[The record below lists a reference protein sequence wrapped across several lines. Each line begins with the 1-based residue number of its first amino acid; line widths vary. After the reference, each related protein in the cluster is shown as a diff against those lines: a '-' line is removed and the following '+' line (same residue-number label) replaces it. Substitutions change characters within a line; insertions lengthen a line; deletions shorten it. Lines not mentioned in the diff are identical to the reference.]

1 VIPFVAL
8 EYWAAAAALLASLFA
23 AAKAWRAP
31 IAEAPSA
38 GDARLGLAVALGIA
52 AGAAL
57 LFSGVPVFLV
67 GGDEYVR
74 YRMAMEWSRA
84 PYFAT
89 HDHVWLGGHFYLL
102 GALHALVGRPEAVV
116 RIASGIGAVLAV
128 ALSYRIALLLWR
140 DVAAAVLAG
149 VFASAHWVMLWLWF
163 NPWSE
168 AIALPSLLGAA
179 YGFLRAQEDGSDDGA
194 VLLAAVAAGIGTTA
208 RYECWYV
215 AAVTGLWVLWRTWC
229 GWRAGRPLLPL
240 LAACVAIGLYPVL
253 WMLSCWVHAGSPLA
267 FLHTTTVLNMTAG
280 FDPVPKPWW
289 HHFLAYPRLLAVD
302 HWPALPL
309 VAVGIAR
316 ALGSP
321 GRRLPRRYLLAF
333 GALLFVAMAATSG
346 SGLGASTRP
355 RYTYF
360 LLAALAP
367 LGAGALAGLEGTAR
381 RWGLRAAAAAAALFL
396 LANQQRG
403 TQHYPNAWRVRA
415 SSLALATQVARS
427 ADSSRAHAGQ
437 QSLQWEDRMLYLY
450 FRDPGD
456 LDGDVI
462 MFHARYPDNVRV
474 LSQWDDVRR
483 ISLEAPLGTLFLV
496 ERGALATVAVP
507 DWIAPQAEFPDY
519 VAYGKWE

>member
-1 VIPFVAL
+1 MIPFVAL
-8 EYWAAAAALLASLFA
+8 EWWAAAAALAVALFA

-31 IAEAPSA
+31 LAEPPSA
-38 GDARLGLAVALGIA
+38 VDARLGLAAALAVA

-74 YRMAMEWSRA
+74 YRMAMGWAAS
-84 PYFAT
+84 PFFAT
-89 HDHVWLGGHFYLL
+89 HDHVWLGGHFYVL
-102 GALHALVGRPEAVV
+102 GSLHALVGRPETVV
-116 RIASGIGAVLAV
+116 RISSGIGAVLTVILA
-128 ALSYRIALLLWR
+128 YRIALLLWR
-140 DVAAAVLAG
+140 DVAAAVIAG

-179 YGFLRAQEDGSDDGA
+179 YGFLRAQEDDGNDRH
-194 VLLAAVAAGIGTTA
+194 VLLAAVAAGIGTTT

-215 AAVTGLWVLWRTWC
+215 AMVTGLWVLWRTWSA
-229 GWRAGRPLLPL
+229 WRAGRPLPAL
-240 LAACVAIGLYPVL
+240 LGACLAIGLYPAL

-267 FLHTTTVLNMTAG
+267 FLHTTTVLNTTTG
-280 FDPVPKPWW
+280 FDTTPRPWW
-289 HHFLAYPRLLAVD
+289 YHFLTYPRLLAVD

-321 GRRLPRRYLLAF
+321 ARRLPRRYLLAF
-333 GALLFVAMAATSG
+333 GALLLTAMLATSG
-346 SGLGASTRP
+346 SGIGANTRP

-367 LGAGALAGLEGTAR
+367 LGAGALAGLEGNAR
-381 RWGLRAAAAAAALFL
+381 RWCLRAATAAAALFV

-403 TQHYPNAWRVRA
+403 TLHYSNAWRVRA

-427 ADSSRAHAGQ
+427 ADNNRAHAGQ
-437 QSLQWEDRMLYLY
+437 QSLQWEDRTLYLY

-456 LDGDVI
+456 IDGDVI
-462 MFHARYPDNVRV
+462 TFHARYPDNVRV
-474 LSQWDDVRR
+474 LHHWDDVRR

-496 ERGALATVAVP
+496 ERAALPGNAIP
-507 DWIAPQAEFPDY
+507 DWIAPQAEFADY
-519 VAYGKWE
+519 VVFGKWE